1 MNFVTYYRVSTAVQ
15 GRSGLGLEAQ
25 RDAVETHALV
35 TGGVIV
41 KEFTEVESGRKN
53 KRPQLEAAI
62 HHAQITGSTLLIA
75 KLDRLS
81 RNAAFLLNLK
91 EAGVDFIAADMPAAN
106 AFTVGIMSLVA
117 QQEAESTS
125 RRTKDALAAAKRRG
139 TVLGNP
145 NGAAPLR
152 RAGKGNTAAVAAI
165 KSSATASA
173 SKLASTI
180 TAIRSEGYTSLR
192 MIADQ
197 LNQRGMKTP
206 RGGKWHAS
214 SVRNLEAQIAGA
226 C

>member
-25 RDAVETHALV
+25 KDAVEAHARV
-35 TGGVIV
+35 SGGTIV
-41 KEFTEVESGRKN
+41 KEFTEIESGRKN
-53 KRPQLEAAI
+53 TRPQLEAAI

-117 QQEAESTS
+117 QNEAEAIS
-125 RRTKDALAAAKRRG
+125 RRTIDALAAAKRRG

-145 NGAAPLR
+145 NGAASLR
-152 RAGKGNTAAVAAI
+152 RAGKGNAAAVAAI
-165 KSSATASA
+165 KSNATASA
-173 SKLASTI
+173 IKLAT
-180 TAIRSEGYTSLR
+180 TVAAIRSEGYTSLR

-197 LNQRGMKTP
+197 LNQRGIKTP